1 MINEIED
8 EEGEEEV
15 TKHENEVG
23 GSFYL
28 VMAVSML

>member
-1 MINEIED
+1 MKK
-8 EEGEEEV
+8 EEEKEV
-15 TKHENEVG
+15 TKHENEVE